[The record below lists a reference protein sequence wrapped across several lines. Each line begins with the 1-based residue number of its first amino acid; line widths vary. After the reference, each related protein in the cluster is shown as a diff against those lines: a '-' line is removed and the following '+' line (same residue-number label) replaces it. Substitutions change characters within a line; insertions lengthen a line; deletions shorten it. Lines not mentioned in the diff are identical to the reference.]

1 MHYRYDIVIA
11 KCKSQLQFMCTYLVS
26 SPIIIVYKI
35 QGEQGVIL
43 SMKKKQNI
51 KKLSRRLQSQMLIQY
66 RSYSHW
72 IEGDQVIQ

>member
-43 SMKKKQNI
+43 SMKKKKQNI
-51 KKLSRRLQSQMLIQY
+51 KKVSRRLQSQMLIQY
-66 RSYSHW
+66 RSYSH
-72 IEGDQVIQ
+72 

>member
-1 MHYRYDIVIA
+1 
-11 KCKSQLQFMCTYLVS
+11 MCTYLVS

-43 SMKKKQNI
+43 SMKKTKTKH
-51 KKLSRRLQSQMLIQY
+51 KKVSRRLQSQMLIQY

>member
-43 SMKKKQNI
+43 SMKKTKTKH
-51 KKLSRRLQSQMLIQY
+51 KKVSRRLQSQMLIQY
-66 RSYSHW
+66 RSYSH
-72 IEGDQVIQ
+72 